1 MLSTQVPPATPRP
14 LLLAAS
20 LSENSAPWL
29 LHLRSKP
36 FQGTYCNDARSQ
48 LRTSPF
54 RVVSMLMR
62 SASIHIARLLAI
74 CVIASPAFAQ
84 KDEMSIATGDSCTV
98 ANAGATVVLPLY
110 VRDVSRSPL
119 GTDQPPGKRIQGI
132 SFQILYSPVEATSQ
146 VRLFRAGVI
155 ANLTPITEFS
165 PTTRDGVAY
174 IGLFD
179 ERVNPIPFRVDVAE
193 PGDVVMELRV
203 TLQGN
208 AAPGTIVNFVFGPS
222 TTTALTDQGG
232 VTSETVDNGWLA
244 VKGTCIRVG
253 TPRRRAVQRP

>member
-1 MLSTQVPPATPRP
+1 MASWPCLF
-14 LLLAAS
+14 LCLLA
-20 LSENSAPWL
+20 SA
-29 LHLRSKP
+29 
-36 FQGTYCNDARSQ
+36 
-48 LRTSPF
+48 
-54 RVVSMLMR
+54 LMV
-62 SASIHIARLLAI
+62 A
-74 CVIASPAFAQ
+74 PAFAQ
-84 KDEMSIATGDSCTV
+84 KDEMTIAAGDSCTV
-98 ANAGATVVLPLY
+98 ATAGTTVVLPLY

-132 SFQILYSPVEATSQ
+132 SFQILYSPSEAVSQ
-146 VRLFRAGVI
+146 ARMFRAGVI

-165 PTTRDGVAY
+165 PSTRDGVAY

-203 TLQGN
+203 TLRAD
-208 AAPGTIVNFVFGPS
+208 AAPGTVVNLEFGPS

-253 TPRRRAVQRP
+253 TPRRRPVQRP